1 MAKDA
6 KGHGSEARGG
16 ARAVAAPAYEGKPT
30 WHGVMP
36 NGQKVTNR
44 AGNNLSYASPEAAV
58 AGAAWQHGVEGRS
71 LAARDPIQNPQIAH
85 GGQPVASN
93 AHAAATL
100 ASGAK
105 SASVG
110 THPAMKDWA
119 GRTDADLEK
128 DYGGPVRHHDGK

>member
-1 MAKDA
+1 MKDA
-6 KGHGSEARGG
+6 KGHGSDKRGGG

-44 AGNNLSYASPEAAV
+44 AGNKLSYASPEAAV
-58 AGAAWQHGVEGRS
+58 AGAAWTWQHGVEGRS
-71 LAARDPIQNPQIAH
+71 LAARDPIQN
-85 GGQPVASN
+85 GGLPVASN

-100 ASGAK
+100 AGGPK
-105 SASVG
+105 SAQVD

-119 GRTDADLEK
+119 GRTDADLKK